1 MTDKAFP
8 CNSEQLRL
16 PGPAGVIEAQTSCP
30 DPARAVAAT
39 AVVLHPHT
47 LHGGTMQNKVVHT
60 LARTFT
66 ELGLRTVR
74 FNFRGA
80 GGSEG
85 EYDHGTG
92 ETHDALAVLE
102 WVRAH
107 RPDDQLWLA
116 GFSFG
121 SYVALRAANAFPV
134 DRLVTVAPPVHM
146 YDFDALAP
154 PHCPWLVIQGD
165 QDEIVPVEQVITWT
179 QRLNPAPEL
188 WVLPGVGHFF
198 HQRLHD
204 LRAVLTESLART
216 LPAAP

>member
-1 MTDKAFP
+1 MTEVFP
-8 CNSEQLRL
+8 CDREVLRL
-16 PGPAGVIEAQTSCP
+16 PGPVGVIEALTSCA
-30 DPARAVAAT
+30 DPARAVPVT

-85 EYDHGTG
+85 EHDHGTG

-107 RPDDQLWLA
+107 RPHDQLWLA

-121 SYVALRAANAFPV
+121 SYVALRVANAFPV

-146 YDFDALAP
+146 YDFDALAVP
-154 PHCPWLVIQGD
+154 RCPWLVIQGD
-165 QDEIVPVEQVITWT
+165 QDEIVPAEQVTTWA

-188 WVLPGVGHFF
+188 RVLPGVGHFF

-204 LRAVLTESLART
+204 LRAVLTESLAPT